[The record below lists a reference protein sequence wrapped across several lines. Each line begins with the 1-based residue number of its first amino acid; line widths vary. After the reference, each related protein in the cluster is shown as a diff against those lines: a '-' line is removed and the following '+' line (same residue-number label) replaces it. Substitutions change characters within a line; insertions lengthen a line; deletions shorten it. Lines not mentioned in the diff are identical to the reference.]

1 MRKKIVTAA
10 ILTGLA
16 GSTHASTPAAWDAM
30 NQRVNRACIAMSG
43 LARPEL
49 LAKKVSFSDVIG
61 TEVRMI
67 RGNDKRGRMQRLL
80 CAYNRSNGRAEIQPA
95 DVWNGPTTK
104 P

>member
-1 MRKKIVTAA
+1 MRKTLIVTA
-10 ILTGLA
+10 LA
-16 GSTHASTPAAWDAM
+16 MLASGATASTPAAWNQM

-43 LARPEL
+43 LSRPEL
-49 LAKKVSFSDVIG
+49 LAKKISFSDTIG

-67 RGNDKRGRMQRLL
+67 RGADKRGRMQRLL
-80 CAYNRSNGRAEIQPA
+80 CAYDRKSGRAEVQEA